1 MFYFLSFLC
10 VLGFMLIHLFSERMS
25 FLHTS
30 PRSKVLSAAGGVSI
44 TYVFMHLLPELHMFQ
59 EMFDEESAQ
68 FFGINEYHVY
78 LTSLA
83 GLAAF
88 YGLERMAKIHASGSN
103 RSSHQE
109 NRIFKIHVTS
119 FFIYNFLIGYLIIH
133 GEYQTP
139 SELFLYFTALSVH
152 FISNDHA
159 LRLHHKEQYDHF
171 GRYMLAAAVLLG
183 WIAGLLF
190 TNVSPFV
197 VALLFSFLAGTMILN
212 ILKEELPEERES
224 NFWAFGIGVLSY
236 TVLLYLL

>member
-10 VLGFMLIHLFSERMS
+10 VLGFILIHLFSERMS

-59 EMFDEESAQ
+59 QMLDDEETLL
-68 FFGINEYHVY
+68 FGINDYHVY
-78 LTSLA
+78 LASLA
-83 GLAAF
+83 GLAIF
-88 YGLERMAKIHASGSN
+88 YGLERMAKMHGSGNSPSSPQEKSVFRIHL
-103 RSSHQE
+103 
-109 NRIFKIHVTS
+109 IS

-139 SELFLYFTALSVH
+139 SELFLYFIALSVH

-159 LRLHHKEQYDHF
+159 LRLHHEKQYDQF
-171 GRYMLAAAVLLG
+171 GRYMLALAVLLG
-183 WIAGLLF
+183 WIAAFLF
-190 TNVSPFV
+190 TDVSTLLI
-197 VALLFSFLAGTMILN
+197 ALLFSFLAGTMILN

-224 NFWAFGIGVLSY
+224 NFWAFGAGVLAY